1 MQEAVMIYV
10 AGDHHA
16 EPTLARIRAFLSAAG
31 HDFRE
36 FGFQGGK
43 VPTAKLQDFIP
54 QLARAVQSQGGAT
67 GILVCGTGA
76 GVEIG
81 ANRFHGIRAS
91 LCSSPKHAEWART
104 YDDANVLCL
113 ASWALEEMQLEEIL
127 NCWFRTEYDGDEA
140 RRNMFRTFDSWA
152 VSP

>member
-1 MQEAVMIYV
+1 MIYV

-31 HDFRE
+31 NDFRE
-36 FGFQGGK
+36 LGYQGGAD
-43 VPTAKLQDFIP
+43 PSAGLQDFIP
-54 QLARAVQSQGGAT
+54 QLAKAVGGEVGAT
-67 GILVCGTGA
+67 GILVCGTGV

-91 LCSSPKHAEWART
+91 LCASPKYAEWART

-113 ASWALEEMQLEEIL
+113 ASWALEEMELEEIL
-127 NCWFRTEYDGDEA
+127 ESWFRTEYDGNSA
-140 RRNMFRTFDSWA
+140 RREMFRAFDSWA